1 MLSRTVSR
9 SIILADKSERSRH
22 PVVSS
27 DVVVKV
33 PRTTLVPTLLNL
45 VKQEYVRGQRGGISD
60 DPETIKEQMAME
72 YAIEDAIFTWI
83 EEMKEEKAKKDMMDK
98 IRRRFD
104 QRWSSW

>member
-1 MLSRTVSR
+1 MSENENGRVDEVSG
-9 SIILADKSERSRH
+9 
-22 PVVSS
+22 

-33 PRTTLVPTLLNL
+33 PRDTMIPSLLNL
-45 VKQEYVRGQRGGISD
+45 IKQEYVRGRRSGISD
-60 DPETIKEQMAME
+60 DPETVKEQIAME

-104 QRWSSW
+104 QRWNTW